1 MADNKTLPATGTG
14 TSNIA
19 VATRSV
25 TYSGDTVDVQVVGLA
40 TFAGSDDAKTVADIS
55 ATNPLPVGGPIVRV
69 TQTPTVSTSPAYT
82 AKDAVGGLLT
92 FANAVRISGGAGQL
106 LTVTVIDNSQ
116 QRPSLELVL
125 FDRTF
130 TNSTDNA
137 IFAPSDADLANC
149 IGVVSVNSWADF
161 STNSIATVSA
171 VGLGFVLNGTSLFGQ
186 LLTRGTPTF
195 VATTDIIVAV
205 DILQS

>member
-1 MADNKTLPATGTG
+1 VADNVNVTAGSGTIIATDDIGG
-14 TSNIA
+14 
-19 VATRSV
+19 
-25 TYSGDTVDVQVVGLA
+25 GVQVQRIKPVWGVDGVG
-40 TFAGSDDAKTVADIS
+40 TDTS
-55 ATNPLPVGGPIVRV
+55 ATNPLPVSVPAIVKI
-69 TQTPTVSTSPAYT
+69 TQTPTVSTTPAYT

-92 FANAVRISGGAGQL
+92 FANAVRVSGGNGTL
-106 LTVTVIDNSQ
+106 VTVTVIDNSQ

-137 IFAPSDADLANC
+137 IFEPSDADLANC
-149 IGVVSVNSWADF
+149 IGVVAINSWSDF

-195 VATTDIIVAV
+195 VATSDIVVAV
-205 DILQS
+205 DIAQS

>member
-1 MADNKTLPATGTG
+1 MADNVAITAGAGTTIAADDIGAGVLAQRVKPVWGVDGTG
-14 TSNIA
+14 T
-19 VATRSV
+19 
-25 TYSGDTVDVQVVGLA
+25 DT
-40 TFAGSDDAKTVADIS
+40 S
-55 ATNPLPVGGPIVRV
+55 ATNPLPVSLPSIVRV
-69 TQTPTVSTSPAYT
+69 TQTPTVSTTPAYT

-92 FANAVRISGGAGQL
+92 FANAVRASGGSGQL

-130 TNSTDNA
+130 TASTDNA

-149 IGVVSVNSWADF
+149 IGVVAINAWSDF

-186 LLTRGTPTF
+186 LVTRGTPTF

-205 DILQS
+205 DILQA